1 AAAAEARLEA
11 VPDGTL
17 ESIAEGRWRHFPY
30 AILAPAVLYA
40 KEHAENPRYRDPRMR
55 DLALRIGDLLA
66 DEDERGAFETLPD
79 SDWDTYMWLEAYRL
93 LEDELGE
100 PRRTRWRKAIE
111 RNVALVWRDASERV
125 DFPWYNSPYIGT
137 SPNHYAHYAN

>member
-1 AAAAEARLEA
+1 LRTIVCLTGLLAAATALPAATLPGAYFPLLEAGAAAAEARLEA

-93 LEDELGE
+93 LEDEL
-100 PRRTRWRKAIE
+100 
-111 RNVALVWRDASERV
+111 D
-125 DFPWYNSPYIGT
+125 
-137 SPNHYAHYAN
+137 